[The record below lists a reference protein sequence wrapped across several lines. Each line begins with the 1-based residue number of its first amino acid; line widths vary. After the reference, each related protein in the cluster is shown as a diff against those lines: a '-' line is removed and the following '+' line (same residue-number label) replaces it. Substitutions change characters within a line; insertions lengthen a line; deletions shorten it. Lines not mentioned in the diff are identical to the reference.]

1 MLLMI
6 IPSVADVVLA
16 SVICLGLVV
25 MMIDIASKK
34 KQKTA

>member
-6 IPSVADVVLA
+6 VPSIADMVLA

-25 MMIDIASKK
+25 MFVDVTSRKK
-34 KQKTA
+34 HSA

>member
-6 IPSVADVVLA
+6 VPNIADMVLA

-25 MMIDIASKK
+25 MFIDVTSKK
-34 KQKTA
+34 KQSA